1 VPPATHELNSR
12 TQAPVSPEMRCKNCG
27 EREFLPAEY
36 RSGGVSAPAIECAH
50 CHVLNL
56 DEEAAH
62 TEEER
67 DSVRLAV
74 ALRVAVIEEAASP
87 PSTPPRS

>member
-1 VPPATHELNSR
+1 MS
-12 TQAPVSPEMRCKNCG
+12 CKNCG
-27 EREFLPAEY
+27 ERDFVPSEY
-36 RSGGVSAPAIECAH
+36 RSGTVNAPAMECAH

-56 DEEAAH
+56 DEEAAR

-74 ALRVAVIEEAASP
+74 ALRVAVIEDAE
-87 PSTPPRS
+87 STPPGR